1 MLLPGLDILQV
12 QVLISFL
19 LLEYLD
25 NSNSW
30 IRDISVEFQLV
41 EYDISKV
48 YINWNFYCYKNTYN
62 GYFPSKI
69 LQKLSNKGEGFSFF
83 SGKKTIA
90 GSFFKFFCDKMLLLI
105 LPLGN
110 TWEKPS

>member
-1 MLLPGLDILQV
+1 MDRVQLSFVDIEEVSWAKRMMLPGLDILQV

-48 YINWNFYCYKNTYN
+48 YINWNFYCYKIYDS
-62 GYFPSKI
+62 YFPSK
-69 LQKLSNKGEGFSFF
+69 
-83 SGKKTIA
+83 
-90 GSFFKFFCDKMLLLI
+90 ML
-105 LPLGN
+105 
-110 TWEKPS
+110 